1 MTTPPPA
8 PFSPPDQAGLSGSV
22 ASAFPQAAPVVPPG
36 YAPTQP
42 GYASTQSVDAAP
54 PAASPQAASAVAQ
67 PTRPTSMWLT
77 LEGAAGSQFAI
88 YNLDKN
94 RPDLYIDGVPA
105 KRDMNGYF
113 KVPMANGKKEK
124 LKVRATVPGYPTL
137 KFRGKVL
144 YKSPK
149 PPVMTRIA
157 YVVPALGAMI
167 LVAGWWNVLIGA
179 VAAVGAGY
187 GAATWLR
194 QARDKR
200 GPYFALIGGGVFAA
214 ALGMVGFMIKSMLGG
229 S

>member
-1 MTTPPPA
+1 MTTPTPA
-8 PFSPPDQAGLSGSV
+8 PFSSPDQAGW
-22 ASAFPQAAPVVPPG
+22 SAPGAPAVPQAAPVIPPG
-36 YAPTQP
+36 YAPVSSGYVP
-42 GYASTQSVDAAP
+42 GPSGYVTP
-54 PAASPQAASAVAQ
+54 PAAAV
-67 PTRPTSMWLT
+67 PDRPTSMWLT
-77 LEGAAGSQFAI
+77 LEGAAGNQFAI
-88 YNLDKN
+88 YSLDKN

-113 KVPMANGKKEK
+113 KIPMANGKREK

-144 YKSPK
+144 YRSPK

-157 YVVPALGAMI
+157 YLVPALGAMM
-167 LVAGWWNVLIGA
+167 LVAGWLNFLIGA

-194 QARDKR
+194 NAEDKR
-200 GPYFALIGGGVFAA
+200 GPYFALIGGGVLAA